1 MSENMEK
8 TIGEVGRVDWSHFL
22 LADFLEL
29 RWRLLHDWQAVLPGG
44 EYFGQARIG
53 DVCYDIQIEWL
64 GEDEPGIV
72 DAPDDGIAGDE
83 AENPAEE
90 SAADEVDID
99 DLEDWNEFGDA
110 IDGMELMVTMSP
122 FFPHDGDS
130 AEPPYDEL
138 VSGMPYDT
146 QHGASLISSRRSFLQ
161 LTYESFLNLAEHSI
175 LETITRFPRLRSAA
189 SRQTGFWDRHDAILC
204 KIREQDD
211 EDDEDK

>member
-1 MSENMEK
+1 M
-8 TIGEVGRVDWSHFL
+8 
-22 LADFLEL
+22 EL

-72 DAPDDGIAGDE
+72 DAPDDGITGDE

-90 SAADEVDID
+90 AADEVDID
-99 DLEDWNEFGDA
+99 DLEDWNELGDA

-122 FFPHDGDS
+122 FFPHDEASD
-130 AEPPYDEL
+130 EPPYDEL

-161 LTYESFLNLAEHSI
+161 LTYESFLNLAERSI
-175 LETITRFPRLRSAA
+175 LETIARFPRLQSAA
-189 SRQTGFWDRHDAILC
+189 SNQTGFWDRHDAILC
-204 KIREQDD
+204 KIRERDD
-211 EDDEDK
+211 EDM

>member
-1 MSENMEK
+1 MSGVEK
-8 TIGEVGRVDWSHFL
+8 TNVEKTMTEAGGVDWSHFS

-64 GEDEPGIV
+64 GEDEP
-72 DAPDDGIAGDE
+72 DDGIAGDE
-83 AENPAEE
+83 AGHPAEKAE
-90 SAADEVDID
+90 ADEVDID
-99 DLEDWNEFGDA
+99 DLEDWNELGDD

-122 FFPHDGDS
+122 FFPHDEASD
-130 AEPPYDEL
+130 EPPYDEL

-161 LTYESFLNLAEHSI
+161 LTYESFLNLAERSI
-175 LETITRFPRLRSAA
+175 LETIARFPRLRSAA
-189 SRQTGFWDRHDAILC
+189 SKQTGFWDRHDAILC
-204 KIREQDD
+204 KIRERDD
-211 EDDEDK
+211 EDM

>member
-1 MSENMEK
+1 MSG
-8 TIGEVGRVDWSHFL
+8 GEETMAEAGVDWSHFS

-64 GEDEPGIV
+64 ADDEL
-72 DAPDDGIAGDE
+72 A
-83 AENPAEE
+83 
-90 SAADEVDID
+90 
-99 DLEDWNEFGDA
+99 
-110 IDGMELMVTMSP
+110 VTMSP
-122 FFPHDGDS
+122 FFPHDEALD
-130 AEPPYDEL
+130 EPPYDEL
-138 VSGMPYDT
+138 VPGMPYDT

-189 SRQTGFWDRHDAILC
+189 SKQTGFWDRHDAILC